1 MGRSPC
7 CDKNNVKRG
16 PWSPEEDAA
25 LKSYVE
31 AFGTGNNWIAL
42 PKKAGLRRCGKS
54 CRLRWLNYLRP
65 GVKHGGFTEEEDKI
79 ICDIYRE
86 IGSRWSI
93 IASQLPG
100 RTDNDIKNYWNTKL
114 KKKQH
119 LYEKIDPTSNRVNG
133 VPSAKAVATP
143 DDHGLERHML
153 PMLENVHSNQIN
165 NIPASQSLG
174 LAATFPAFP
183 NAQCGSALHYWD
195 LGSNAA
201 SEIGGGIAMSS
212 GSNISSSSSVSSS
225 SQDYYLGIS
234 NSSPSLGVDSE
245 FISIAGDTNSIGESS
260 ILTDNGME
268 YLWDIVNELLFDEGT
283 SKEELS
289 AATLYPSV
297 AESNGYRDFIMPKG
311 ENQDNAG
318 RAYMKE
324 ENNKRVGTG
333 CGEMDTDVLEKASSS
348 WIGRFDL

>member
-16 PWSPEEDAA
+16 PWSPEEDAT

-65 GVKHGGFTEEEDKI
+65 GVKHGGFTEEEDRI

-119 LYEKIDPTSNRVNG
+119 LYEKINPTSNSVNCA
-133 VPSAKAVATP
+133 PSTKVVATP
-143 DDHGLERHML
+143 DDHGLGQQML
-153 PMLENVHSNQIN
+153 PVPNKVHSNQIN
-165 NIPASQSLG
+165 NIAASQSLG
-174 LAATFPAFP
+174 TAAIFPTFYDAQYGSSLYYC
-183 NAQCGSALHYWD
+183 NA
-195 LGSNAA
+195 GSNAA
-201 SEIGGGIAMSS
+201 SEIGGGMAMSS
-212 GSNISSSSSVSSS
+212 GSNVSSSASSS
-225 SQDYYLGIS
+225 SQDYYSGIS
-234 NSSPSLGVDSE
+234 NNSPSLGVDSD
-245 FISIAGDTNSIGESS
+245 FISITGDTNSIRESG
-260 ILTDNGME
+260 ILTDNTMNN
-268 YLWDIVNELLFDEGT
+268 LWDVVNELLFDEGT
-283 SKEELS
+283 GDGELS
-289 AATLYPSV
+289 TATLYPSF

-311 ENQDNAG
+311 VNQYNALMSTSEG
-318 RAYMKE
+318 RE
-324 ENNKRVGTG
+324 Q
-333 CGEMDTDVLEKASSS
+333 LESCNQM
-348 WIGRFDL
+348 WRDGQ

>member
-1 MGRSPC
+1 MGRTPC

-65 GVKHGGFTEEEDKI
+65 DVKHGCYTEEENRI
-79 ICDIYRE
+79 ICNVYKE

-114 KKKQH
+114 KKKLH
-119 LYEKIDPTSNRVNG
+119 LYEKLNPTIKSVTCVPSTNG
-133 VPSAKAVATP
+133 VTTP
-143 DDHGLERHML
+143 DDRGLEEHML
-153 PMLENVHSNQIN
+153 PMLENVRSNQIN

-174 LAATFPAFP
+174 PRAIYPAFSDAR
-183 NAQCGSALHYWD
+183 NGSSSYNCNVR
-195 LGSNAA
+195 SNIA
-201 SEIGGGIAMSS
+201 SEIGGGIAMS
-212 GSNISSSSSVSSS
+212 GGNNISSSSASST
-225 SQDYYLGIS
+225 SQEYYSGIS

-245 FISIAGDTNSIGESS
+245 SISLASDTNSIGESS

-268 YLWDIVNELLFDEGT
+268 YLWDVVNELLFNEETSDEQ
-283 SKEELS
+283 LL
-289 AATLYPSV
+289 AATLYPNF
-297 AESNGYRDFIMPKG
+297 AESSGYRDLIMPQG
-311 ENQDNAG
+311 ENQDDALMSISEG
-318 RAYMKE
+318 RE
-324 ENNKRVGTG
+324 Q
-333 CGEMDTDVLEKASSS
+333 LESGNQM
-348 WIGRFDL
+348 WRDGP